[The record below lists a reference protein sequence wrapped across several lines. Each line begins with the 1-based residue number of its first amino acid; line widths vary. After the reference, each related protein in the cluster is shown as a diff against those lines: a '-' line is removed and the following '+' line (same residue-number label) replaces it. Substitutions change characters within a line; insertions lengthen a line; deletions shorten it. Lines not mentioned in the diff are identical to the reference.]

1 MKDAVQGNPVTFTVQ
16 ATGTEPLKYQWE
28 WKSAEAEGLSE
39 EWQPCDTENTSLTI
53 PSAQK
58 SKEGSY
64 RCVVSNIA
72 GTQTSEPAKL
82 SIGKSPCLHVYI
94 T

>member
-1 MKDAVQGNPVTFTVQ
+1 MDTFLGKPVTFTIR

-28 WKSAEAEGLSE
+28 WKSAEAEGLSV
-39 EWQPCDTENTSLTI
+39 EWQPCDAENTLLTI

-58 SKEGSY
+58 FKEGSY
-64 RCVVSNIA
+64 RCVVSNVA

-82 SIGKSPCLHVYI
+82 SIGKSPCVCI
-94 T
+94 